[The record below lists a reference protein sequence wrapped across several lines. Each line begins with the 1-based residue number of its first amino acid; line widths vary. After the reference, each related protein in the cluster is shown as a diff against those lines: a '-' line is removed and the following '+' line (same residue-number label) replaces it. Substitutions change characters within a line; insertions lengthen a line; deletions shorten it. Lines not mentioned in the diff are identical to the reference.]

1 MHSKQPASATDLLAQ
16 YPPLLESLRKAHMG
30 NYQVVLSLLSSLDN
44 GREVKRLVDA
54 LIDTCGFLFAIVSD
68 ETGDSVV
75 NLREAVVEHRIKYS
89 VAAMDDHDRQVWL
102 DRALRSVSRERRWR
116 SVRADCRQLEQYFD
130 LIAFASYV
138 EEEQAGNTGKRFSAW
153 LKSRPEIWK

>member
-1 MHSKQPASATDLLAQ
+1 MPLITSDMHAKQPASATDLLAQ

-54 LIDTCGFLFAIVSD
+54 LIDTCEVFDPSLANM
-68 ETGDSVV
+68 TGDSVV

-102 DRALRSVSRERRWR
+102 DRALRSVSFFNETSSALTWTA
-116 SVRADCRQLEQYFD
+116 RAVF
-130 LIAFASYV
+130 
-138 EEEQAGNTGKRFSAW
+138 
-153 LKSRPEIWK
+153 

>member
-1 MHSKQPASATDLLAQ
+1 MTDMHSKQPASATDLLAQ

-54 LIDTCGFLFAIVSD
+54 LIDTCGFPFAIVSD

-102 DRALRSVSRERRWR
+102 DRALRSVSHERR
-116 SVRADCRQLEQYFD
+116 
-130 LIAFASYV
+130 
-138 EEEQAGNTGKRFSAW
+138 
-153 LKSRPEIWK
+153 